1 MDNALI
7 IDALR
12 TPIGRYGGMLSSV
25 RPDDLA
31 ARVVQA
37 AVERNELD
45 PADVDDVYMGNTNAA
60 GEDNRNVARMAA
72 LLAGLPVEV
81 PGVTV
86 NRLCASGVEAVKQT
100 ARALMGDGGDL
111 MPGGGGE
118 RKGRPPLVALT

>member
-12 TPIGRYGGMLSSV
+12 TPIGRYGGMLSTV

-31 ARVVQA
+31 ARLIEV
-37 AVERNELD
+37 AVERGGLD
-45 PADVDDVYMGNTNAA
+45 PAEVDDVYMGNTNAA

-81 PGVTV
+81 PGVTG
-86 NRLCASGVEAVKQT
+86 NRPC
-100 ARALMGDGGDL
+100 RAGRNA
-111 MPGGGGE
+111 GE
-118 RKGRPPLVALT
+118 PAA